1 MKNSLI
7 CVLLALVLL
16 VPLFSGCQ
24 RSSSSSSQSSQSSDS
39 QSSQPVQPEYP
50 VEVFGTEIGQQPAKV
65 VSLSPSLTELLCAF
79 GYENRLCGISDYCDF
94 PESVLELERCGS
106 AFHPD
111 WDAISRLQPEYIITA
126 TPLQQEDFQQLQQTD
141 TKVIEIAA
149 PTSFEELFSLYHD
162 ICVLMDGAVSG
173 ENTGTLLAQ
182 GYQQQLE
189 ALREKVAQEPTAQQY
204 TALLII
210 DPEVPIVAQG
220 GSIYHEIL
228 SVLGLQNLAEDNL
241 PEQPSPDL
249 VLYADTISL
258 QELTDSPIFSQMEA
272 VTQQRT
278 ISVPLSAWERCSPR
292 MFDLLDITA
301 NQIYTMENLS
311 SGDEP

>member
-106 AFHPD
+106 AFSPD
-111 WDAISRLQPEYIITA
+111 WEAISRLQPEYIITA

-149 PTSFEELFSLYHD
+149 PTSF
-162 ICVLMDGAVSG
+162 AV
-173 ENTGTLLAQ
+173 
-182 GYQQQLE
+182 
-189 ALREKVAQEPTAQQY
+189 
-204 TALLII
+204 
-210 DPEVPIVAQG
+210 PE
-220 GSIYHEIL
+220 
-228 SVLGLQNLAEDNL
+228 
-241 PEQPSPDL
+241 
-249 VLYADTISL
+249 
-258 QELTDSPIFSQMEA
+258 
-272 VTQQRT
+272 R
-278 ISVPLSAWERCSPR
+278 
-292 MFDLLDITA
+292 
-301 NQIYTMENLS
+301 
-311 SGDEP
+311 